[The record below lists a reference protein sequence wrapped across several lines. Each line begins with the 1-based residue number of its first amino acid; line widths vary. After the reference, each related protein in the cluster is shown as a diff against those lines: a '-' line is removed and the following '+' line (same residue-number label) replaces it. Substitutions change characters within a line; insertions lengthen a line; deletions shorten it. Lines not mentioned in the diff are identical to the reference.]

1 MKRRLADLSDV
12 NIASL
17 PFNDE
22 VVNYVRRWR
31 AQGGLTVLATACD
44 QSLADKVAAHLGIFD
59 EVYGSDAKTNLKGI
73 CKADFLRDRFGDRG
87 FAYVGDANADIPVWQ
102 AAAKTITV
110 NVSRR
115 LKARVET
122 LREDAM
128 HLTKPLGSPKPYLK
142 ALRPH
147 QWLKNLLV
155 FVPML
160 AAHELTAETLARSL
174 LAFIA
179 FSLVASS
186 VYLLNDLL
194 DLSADRAH
202 PRKRYRPFASGDVPL
217 AHGTWLVPLLS
228 LAGFALA
235 VPLGARFILVLLA
248 YYAITTAYSLYFKRL
263 SVIDI
268 CLLAGLY
275 TLRIVAGGAATG
287 IPLSVWLLA
296 FCIFLFLALAA
307 IKREAE
313 LVDAMAAGK
322 STANGRSYHVDDSPV
337 LANMATSAG
346 YVSVLVLAMYINSPA
361 VLELYTRPYAL
372 WGICPVL
379 LYWISRMMIVTHRG
393 EMHDDPMVYAV
404 TDRVS
409 QICLL
414 LVIVLLGAGA
424 LL

>member
-1 MKRRLADLSDV
+1 MVVDLDGTLIRSDLLFETFWSACAKSWISPLIAVVSLLGRRADLKRRLADLSDV

-44 QSLADKVAAHLGIFD
+44 QGLADKIAAHLGIFD
-59 EVYGSDAKTNLKGI
+59 EVYGSDAKANLKGM

-122 LREDAM
+122 LRGDAL
-128 HLTKPLGSPKPYLK
+128 HLTMPLGSPKPYLK

-147 QWLKNLLV
+147 QWLKNLLI

-202 PRKRYRPFASGDVPL
+202 PESATAPLRQAMSRLLTEHGWYRF
-217 AHGTWLVPLLS
+217 
-228 LAGFALA
+228 
-235 VPLGARFILVLLA
+235 
-248 YYAITTAYSLYFKRL
+248 
-263 SVIDI
+263 
-268 CLLAGLY
+268 CLLPG
-275 TLRIVAGGAATG
+275 
-287 IPLSVWLLA
+287 SLLP
-296 FCIFLFLALAA
+296 F
-307 IKREAE
+307 
-313 LVDAMAAGK
+313 
-322 STANGRSYHVDDSPV
+322 
-337 LANMATSAG
+337 
-346 YVSVLVLAMYINSPA
+346 
-361 VLELYTRPYAL
+361 L
-372 WGICPVL
+372 WG
-379 LYWISRMMIVTHRG
+379 H
-393 EMHDDPMVYAV
+393 
-404 TDRVS
+404 VS
-409 QICLL
+409 SLSFWPTTP
-414 LVIVLLGAGA
+414 
-424 LL
+424 